1 MSGIFSRDFYKDML
15 ERVVSTAAQAAL
27 ATLVTTAAIQE
38 VDWALVG
45 GITAS
50 AALASALK
58 CLVASFKG
66 DSDTAS
72 LAD

>member
-1 MSGIFSRDFYKDML
+1 MSIFSRTFYKDLL
-15 ERVVSTAAQAAL
+15 ERVISTAAQAAL

-45 GITAS
+45 GVTAS

-58 CLVASFKG
+58 CVAASFKG
-66 DSDTAS
+66 GPDTAS
-72 LAD
+72 LVD

>member
-1 MSGIFSRDFYKDML
+1 MSIFSRTFYKDLL
-15 ERVVSTAAQAAL
+15 ERVISTAAQAAL

-50 AALASALK
+50 AALTSALK
-58 CLVASFKG
+58 CVAASFKG
-66 DSDTAS
+66 DADTAS
-72 LAD
+72 LVD